1 MNEEVKLCKTIAI
14 TSPSPNLAVARSNG
28 RIVEVHT
35 RSNGRFIRIKP
46 VSAERNLNRASQG
59 EKRKLKNTKL
69 IQKLDKIIRQME
81 KGMTNKEVS
90 EKFGVPKNT
99 ISTWMKNKDK
109 QVCLSG
115 LKHLNILVHDMINL
129 LYYEY

>member
-1 MNEEVKLCKTIAI
+1 
-14 TSPSPNLAVARSNG
+14 
-28 RIVEVHT
+28 
-35 RSNGRFIRIKP
+35 
-46 VSAERNLNRASQG
+46 
-59 EKRKLKNTKL
+59 
-69 IQKLDKIIRQME
+69 ME

-90 EKFGVPKNT
+90 ENFGVPKNT
-99 ISTWMKNKDK
+99 MFTWMKNKDK

>member
-1 MNEEVKLCKTIAI
+1 MDEEVKLCKKKAI

-46 VSAERNLNRASQG
+46 VSAERNLNRESQG

-69 IQKLDKIIRQME
+69 IQKCQIIRQME

-99 ISTWMKNKDK
+99 MSTWIKTK
-109 QVCLSG
+109 
-115 LKHLNILVHDMINL
+115 IN
-129 LYYEY
+129 